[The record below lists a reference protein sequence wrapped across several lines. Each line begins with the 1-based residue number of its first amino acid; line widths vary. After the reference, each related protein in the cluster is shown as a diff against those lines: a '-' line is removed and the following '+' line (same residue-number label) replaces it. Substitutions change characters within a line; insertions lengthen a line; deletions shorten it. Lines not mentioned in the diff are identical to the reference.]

1 MPALDFHLVRRLPG
15 AGDDLADATHRLG
28 IRTHH
33 AEDAQVVQHVLG
45 GDGLGTDAAFR
56 KGHVFRDA
64 RAEVMADHQHVQV
77 LWDINLSV
85 HSGEAVA
92 LLGRNGVGKTTL
104 LRTIVG
110 IHPVQDGRIAF
121 SEEAM
126 FQNLPAY
133 ERAWRGIAYVPQGR
147 GIFPHLSVFE
157 NLLMGLPALSGRKDS
172 SKTIPEIVFELFPI
186 LSDFKDRKGGNLSGG
201 QQQQLAIGRA
211 LVTQPRLLLLDEP
224 TEGIQP
230 SIVFEIEAALTR
242 VRKELDVAV
251 LLVEQY
257 LDFAWS
263 FADRFFVMQKGRIVD
278 RGLTRERTTESVE
291 RLLSV

>member
-1 MPALDFHLVRRLPG
+1 
-15 AGDDLADATHRLG
+15 
-28 IRTHH
+28 
-33 AEDAQVVQHVLG
+33 VLE
-45 GDGLGTDAAFR
+45 LKAVNAAYG
-56 KGHVFRDA
+56 KS
-64 RAEVMADHQHVQV
+64 QV

-110 IHPVQDGRIAF
+110 IHPLRDGRIAF
-121 SEEAM
+121 NEEAM

-133 ERAWRGIAYVPQGR
+133 ERARRGIAYVPQGR

-157 NLLMGLPALSGRKDS
+157 NLLMGLPALSGRKNANKDV
-172 SKTIPEIVFELFPI
+172 PEIVFELFPI
-186 LSDFKDRKGGNLSGG
+186 LHEFKDRKGGNLSGG

-211 LVTQPRLLLLDEP
+211 LVTQPKLLLLDEP

-230 SIVFEIEAALTR
+230 SIVLEIEVALTR
-242 VRKELDVAV
+242 VRKELGVAV

-263 FADRFFVMQKGRIVD
+263 FADRFFVMQKGQIVD
-278 RGLTRERTTESVE
+278 RGLTKERTTESVE
-291 RLLSV
+291 GLLSV